1 MDWQNQEKGRLKN
14 VCVQISAKRISQQMK
29 REKQMFQRDVWG
41 DSEQAE
47 VLLLGE
53 KLLLFQGCNALLA
66 F

>member
-1 MDWQNQEKGRLKN
+1 
-14 VCVQISAKRISQQMK
+14 MK

-66 F
+66 FYYGALLTEL